1 MGWHSSDTAELIFTD
16 CWVPG
21 DHLIGAENR
30 GFYYIMQNFQN
41 ERLAIAGQAIG
52 EAQRAIEL
60 TIAHTRARRAFGTA
74 LYDKQAVR
82 QRLAMLQAKVEGAR
96 QLLYHAAWLHG
107 RGEEAVKE
115 VSMTKALVGELVNEV
130 MYACVQFHGGA
141 GYVGGSV
148 IERMYRDARIHS
160 IGGGAT
166 EVMLDEIAKR
176 S

>member
-1 MGWHSSDTAELIFTD
+1 
-16 CWVPG
+16 
-21 DHLIGAENR
+21 
-30 GFYYIMQNFQN
+30 
-41 ERLAIAGQAIG
+41 
-52 EAQRAIEL
+52 
-60 TIAHTRARRAFGTA
+60 
-74 LYDKQAVR
+74 
-82 QRLAMLQAKVEGAR
+82 
-96 QLLYHAAWLHG
+96 
-107 RGEEAVKE
+107 
-115 VSMTKALVGELVNEV
+115 MTKALVGELVNEV